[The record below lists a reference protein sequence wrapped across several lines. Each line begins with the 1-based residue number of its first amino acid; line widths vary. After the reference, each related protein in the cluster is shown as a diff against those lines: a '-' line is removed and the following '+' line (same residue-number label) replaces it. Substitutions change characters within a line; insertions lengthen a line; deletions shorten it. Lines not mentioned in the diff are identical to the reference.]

1 MQCLQY
7 IDEILGNGKIAVTCK
22 VIAGH
27 KRKFRFR
34 FGDNKI
40 INGYTLI
47 FYLQRID
54 RIQG

>member
-7 IDEILGNGKIAVTCK
+7 IDEILDNGKIAVTCK

-34 FGDNKI
+34 FWDNKKLLMV
-40 INGYTLI
+40 TH
-47 FYLQRID
+47 
-54 RIQG
+54 